1 MGKICKRPR
10 RNGSKT
16 GTAAS
21 NGHLVAVFLMEIL
34 SRSMPLKLRKKRVLP
49 VQVSVMNTTVALIH
63 LFERLLLFEK
73 FKVRRCI
80 TESCNL

>member
-10 RNGSKT
+10 RNGSKNV
-16 GTAAS
+16 TAAS

-49 VQVSVMNTTVALIH
+49 AQVSVTKTSVALMSLTPKATAISN
-63 LFERLLLFEK
+63 R
-73 FKVRRCI
+73 
-80 TESCNL
+80 